1 LLLAFWLQSF
11 LLILVPF
18 SFQTLPTLGLLG
30 DQGRRISGQGKS
42 GQRKNMAAAEV
53 ADFKETKLSDKAI
66 SSKKSDDVQDQVKDQ
81 EGIEKILETFIF
93 ILGLYCNSRDKPIIH
108 IDSYHIED

>member
-1 LLLAFWLQSF
+1 
-11 LLILVPF
+11 
-18 SFQTLPTLGLLG
+18 
-30 DQGRRISGQGKS
+30 
-42 GQRKNMAAAEV
+42 MAAAAV

-93 ILGLYCNSRDKPIIH
+93 ILGLYCDSRDKPIIH
-108 IDSYHIED
+108 IDSYHIEDGKFVCSVRGFLNMKADTLEHMGICYG